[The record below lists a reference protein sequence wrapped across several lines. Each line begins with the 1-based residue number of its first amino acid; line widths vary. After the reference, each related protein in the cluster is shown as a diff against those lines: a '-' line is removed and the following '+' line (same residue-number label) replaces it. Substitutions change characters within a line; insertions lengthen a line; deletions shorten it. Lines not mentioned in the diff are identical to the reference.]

1 MKKRL
6 AIIALMLATS
16 VAGFS
21 LYQQPLQAQ
30 PLAPAATEEAVT
42 GPLTIS
48 AGELL
53 TLAKVVAITRQ
64 NQPSIVAARGN
75 ISASQS
81 RVGQTRAPYYPQ
93 INGSAA
99 YDRLSQDSSILG
111 VRGLDGDFDQ
121 LAFRIRGDQLLYDF
135 GKTATRIE
143 IQKTNLEAAR
153 SNLNTVDDQAI
164 FNAKLAYYNVL
175 KIARDNEVAAETVK
189 QFEQHLQQA
198 HGFFDAGV
206 KPKYDVTKAEVDLS
220 SAKLVQ
226 IQVNNNLLLA
236 RVVLNNTMG
245 LPDAPDYLLTD
256 NLTFVRFT
264 LPFEQALSLA
274 LNNRPD
280 LKTLMLRK
288 QAAQQSVALARKG
301 YAPVLSGN
309 AGISYSGDTD
319 TLDDGWSLGL
329 ALTVPMF
336 NGHLTRHQVGEAQ
349 ANVDIVTADETLL
362 RQNIQKEV
370 QQDYLILAEAEE
382 RINVAKLTISQAEEN
397 ARISSGRYSAGVGS
411 PVEVTD
417 ADILLV
423 EAKASYI
430 QAMYDYRIA
439 QISIEQAIGVVEEK
453 DGPPV
458 TAE

>member
-6 AIIALMLATS
+6 AIIALMLTTG
-16 VAGFS
+16 VAGFF

-30 PLAPAATEEAVT
+30 PLAPAVTEEAVT

-53 TLAKVVAITRQ
+53 TLDKVVAITRQ
-64 NQPSIVAARGN
+64 NQPSIVAAQGN

-81 RVGQTRAPYYPQ
+81 RVGQARAPYYPQ
-93 INGSAA
+93 INGSAV
-99 YDRLSQDSSILG
+99 YDRLSQDSTILG
-111 VRGLDGDFDQ
+111 ARGLDGNFDQ

-135 GKTATRIE
+135 GKTATRIDIE
-143 IQKTNLEAAR
+143 KTNLEAAR
-153 SNLNTVDDQAI
+153 SNLNTVDDQAV

-189 QFEQHLQQA
+189 QFEEHLQQA
-198 HGFFDAGV
+198 QGFFDAGV

-226 IQVNNNLLLA
+226 IQVNNNLRLA

-245 LPDAPDYLLTD
+245 LPDAPDYLLAN
-256 NLTFVRFT
+256 NLTFDRFT

-274 LNNRPD
+274 LTNRPD

-288 QAAQQSVALARKG
+288 QAAQQTVALARKG
-301 YAPVLSGN
+301 YTPVLSGN
-309 AGISYSGDTD
+309 AGANYSGDTD
-319 TLDDGWSLGL
+319 TLDEGWSVGL
-329 ALTVPMF
+329 ALTVPVF
-336 NGHLTRHQVGEAQ
+336 NGHLTRHQIGEAR

-370 QQDYLILAEAEE
+370 QQNYLILAEAEE
-382 RINVAKLTISQAEEN
+382 RINVAKLTIGQAEEN
-397 ARISSGRYSAGVGS
+397 ARIASGRYSAGVGS

-423 EAKASYI
+423 QAKASHI
-430 QAMYDYRIA
+430 QALYDYRIA
-439 QISIEQAIGVVEEK
+439 QVSIEQAIGVAEEN
-453 DGPPV
+453 DGLPV
-458 TAE
+458 TTD

>member
-6 AIIALMLATS
+6 TIIALMLTTG
-16 VAGFS
+16 VTGFS
-21 LYQQPLQAQ
+21 LYQPPLQAQ
-30 PLAPAATEEAVT
+30 PLAPAATEEAAT
-42 GPLTIS
+42 GLLTINS
-48 AGELL
+48 GELL
-53 TLAKVVAITRQ
+53 TLAKVVALTRQ

-81 RVGQTRAPYYPQ
+81 RVGQARAPYYPQ

-135 GKTATRIE
+135 GKTATQIE

-153 SNLNTVDDQAI
+153 SNLNTVDDQAV

-198 HGFFDAGV
+198 QGFFDAGV

-226 IQVNNNLLLA
+226 IQVNNNLRLA

-245 LPDAPDYLLTD
+245 LPDAPDYLLAN

-288 QAAQQSVALARKG
+288 QAAQQTVDLARKG

-309 AGISYSGDTD
+309 AGTSYSGETD
-319 TLDDGWSLGL
+319 ALDEGWSLGL

-336 NGHLTRHQVGEAQ
+336 NGHLTRHQIGEAR

-362 RQNIQKEV
+362 RQSIQKEV
-370 QQDYLILAEAEE
+370 QQNYLILAEAEE
-382 RINVAKLTISQAEEN
+382 RINVAKLTIGQAEEN
-397 ARISSGRYSAGVGS
+397 ARIASGRYSAGVGS

-423 EAKASYI
+423 EAKASHI
-430 QAMYDYRIA
+430 QALYDYRIA

-458 TAE
+458 KTD